1 MTNINIMNIL
11 KANGNADLFLS
22 GDERASPTDGYVS
35 TLIHE
40 KNKDSIFIRKEYIT
54 RFAPSPTGLL
64 HLGNVRTALIA
75 YLMAKK
81 NQGKFM
87 LRIDDT
93 DLLRSKKIYEEQI
106 ITDLTWLGL
115 AWDIFARQSER
126 ISRYEEVKN
135 KLLQEKR
142 LYACYETA
150 EEIEIKRKML
160 LSRGLPPIYDR
171 SALKLTQAEIA
182 QFEQEGRKP
191 HYRFLLKYE
200 QIQWHDKIRGEVVFA
215 GEKLS
220 DPILVREDHSMT
232 YILTS
237 VVDDIDFNITHV
249 VRGEDHISN
258 TAVQIQIFEAL
269 NKACPEFAHLSL
281 LKTQEQEM
289 SKRTGGFDIAALR
302 DENIEAMAI
311 LSLLAKLGTSLN
323 VEAKSSLEELVADFN
338 IEDFGKAPTNYD
350 KLELERLNHK
360 IVSKLEFQDVVKK
373 LVEMEMPGVD
383 ENFWLMMR
391 GNLNKISDLK
401 IWWKISQQAIAP
413 IITDQNLLAKAYELF
428 PSALDEHS
436 WGIWTKQISAICH
449 KKGKELYLPL
459 RLALTGLEHGPELN
473 KLLPLIGRERA
484 LKRLT
489 GEVA

>member
-1 MTNINIMNIL
+1 MI
-11 KANGNADLFLS
+11 
-22 GDERASPTDGYVS
+22 
-35 TLIHE
+35 
-40 KNKDSIFIRKEYIT
+40 IT

-81 NQGKFM
+81 AQGKFM

-106 ITDLTWLGL
+106 IADLTWLGL
-115 AWDIFARQSER
+115 EWDIFARQSER
-126 ISRYEEVKN
+126 LMRYEEVKN
-135 KLLQEKR
+135 YLLTAKR
-142 LYACYETA
+142 LYPCYESA

-171 SALKLTQAEIA
+171 SALKLTKTQIA

-191 HYRFLLKYE
+191 HYRFLLNHA
-200 QIQWHDKIRGEVVFA
+200 QIQWCDQIRTEVSFA

-232 YILTS
+232 YLLTS

-269 NKACPEFAHLSL
+269 NKASPNFAHLSL
-281 LKTQEQEM
+281 LKTQDQEM
-289 SKRTGGFDIAALR
+289 SKRTGGFDIASLR
-302 DENIEAMAI
+302 AENIEAIAI
-311 LSLLAKLGTSLN
+311 LSLLSKLGTCLN
-323 VEAKSSLEELVADFN
+323 IEAKSSLLELVEEFSLK
-338 IEDFGKAPTNYD
+338 DFGKAPTNYD
-350 KLELERLNHK
+350 KLELARLNHK
-360 IVSKLEFQDVVKK
+360 IVSKLDFTDAAPK
-373 LVEMEMPGVD
+373 LLELGMSEVD
-383 ENFWLMMR
+383 EHFWLMIR
-391 GNLNKISDLK
+391 GNLNNIADIKM
-401 IWWKISQQAIAP
+401 WWKISQAAITP
-413 IITDQNLLAKAYELF
+413 IIRDEELLAKAYELL
-428 PSALDEHS
+428 PSTLDEHS
-436 WGIWTKQISAICH
+436 WGIWTKEIGAICH

-473 KLLPLIGRERA
+473 KLLPLIGR
-484 LKRLT
+484 KRILSRLR
-489 GEVA
+489 GEIS